1 MAKTLNSGSVM
12 ALWRNSTGFGWI
24 VISCLSV
31 FWQRRNGIC
40 HQNMHLRHDLS
51 PSTTI
56 ATLL

>member
-1 MAKTLNSGSVM
+1 VM
-12 ALWRNSTGFGWI
+12 ALCKNSTGFGWI
-24 VISCLSV
+24 VISCLSG

-40 HQNMHLRHDLS
+40 DQNIHLRHDLS